1 MTWRTPPSL
10 KWLIIKRS
18 RISGLIE
25 KLTEEQDSLVARLDH
40 LSSLIPRLHSQL
52 SALDETF
59 ELHDIQ
65 VEPTEIAPTTP
76 HQETGVL
83 PFGQMS
89 RILLGT
95 MRKHGTWVPTT
106 VLTYEVLSRIPNGAP
121 PHYEK
126 YVRRAVRRRLGNL
139 LRKGRVERLLDNP
152 LSHDGST
159 EALWRIPRDADSP

>member
-10 KWLIIKRS
+10 KWLIVKRS
-18 RISGLIE
+18 RISGRIE

-40 LSSLIPRLHSQL
+40 LNGLIPRLRGQVR
-52 SALDETF
+52 ALDETF
-59 ELHDIQ
+59 GLHDIQ
-65 VEPTEIAPTTP
+65 VEPTEIAPVTP
-76 HQETGVL
+76 HQGAMVL

-106 VLTYEVLSRIPNGAP
+106 VLTYEVLSRVPDGAP
-121 PHYEK
+121 PHDEK
-126 YVRRAVRRRLGNL
+126 YVRRAVRRRLGTL
-139 LRKGRVERLLDNP
+139 LREGRVERLLDNP